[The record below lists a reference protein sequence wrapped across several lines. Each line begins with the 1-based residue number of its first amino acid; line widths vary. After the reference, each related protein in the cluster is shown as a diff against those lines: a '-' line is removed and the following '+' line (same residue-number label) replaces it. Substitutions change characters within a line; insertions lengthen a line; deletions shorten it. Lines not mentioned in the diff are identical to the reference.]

1 MTRPVV
7 FFQIW
12 AKDPERQSA
21 FYREMFGW
29 KIDEP
34 NARGISMIEHGI
46 GGPPEG
52 VGGAIMAG
60 AEARV
65 LLYVQVLDPV
75 ETLAKAEAL
84 GGRRVM
90 EPFDVPGGPTVAQ
103 MADPEGNVIGLVK
116 Q

>member
-7 FFQIW
+7 AFQIW
-12 AKDPERQSA
+12 AKDPEKQRA
-21 FYREMFGW
+21 FYREIFGW
-29 KIDEP
+29 QIDEP
-34 NARGISMIEHGI
+34 SDFGISMIEHGI

-52 VGGAIMAG
+52 VGGSIMAQ

-65 LLYVQVLDPV
+65 LVYVQVLDPV

>member
-1 MTRPVV
+1 MVRPVV
-7 FFQIW
+7 FFEIGG
-12 AKDPERQSA
+12 KDPDRLRE
-21 FYREMFGW
+21 FYREIFGW

-34 NARGISMIEHGI
+34 NPMGISMIEHGI

-52 VGGAIMAG
+52 VGGAIMTR
-60 AEARV
+60 AEGRV
-65 LLYVQVLDPV
+65 VVYVQVLDPL

-84 GGRRVM
+84 GGRRVT
-90 EPFDVPGGPTVAQ
+90 EPFDVPDGPTVAE

>member
-7 FFQIW
+7 FFQIQG
-12 AKDPERQSA
+12 KDPDRLRD
-21 FYREMFGW
+21 FYREIFGW
-29 KIDEP
+29 KIDDP
-34 NARGISMIEHGI
+34 NAIGVSMIEHGI

-52 VGGAIMAG
+52 IGGSIMAG

-65 LLYVQVLDPV
+65 LVFVQVLDPV

-90 EPFDVPGGPTVAQ
+90 EPFDVPDGPTVAQ

>member
-7 FFQIW
+7 LFQIVG
-12 AKDPERQSA
+12 KDPDGLRE
-21 FYREMFGW
+21 FYREVFGW
-29 KIDEP
+29 RIDEP
-34 NARGISMIEHGI
+34 NPMGISMIEAGI
-46 GGPPEG
+46 GGPAEG
-52 VGGAIMAG
+52 VGGSIMAG
-60 AEARV
+60 PEARV
-65 LLYVQVLDPV
+65 VIFVQVLDPV

-103 MADPEGNVIGLVK
+103 MADPEGNVVGLVK

>member
-12 AKDPERQSA
+12 GKDPDRLRE
-21 FYREMFGW
+21 FYREIFGW

-34 NARGISMIEHGI
+34 NAIGVSTIEHGVGGPTDGI
-46 GGPPEG
+46 GGS
-52 VGGAIMAG
+52 IMAG

-65 LLYVQVLDPV
+65 LVYVQVLDPV

-90 EPFDVPGGPTVAQ
+90 EPFDVPDGPTVAQ

>member
-1 MTRPVV
+1 MTRPIVA
-7 FFQIW
+7 FQIW
-12 AKDPERQSA
+12 AKEPDRQRE
-21 FYREMFGW
+21 FYREIFGW

-34 NARGISMIEHGI
+34 SPMGISMIEHGI
-46 GGPPEG
+46 GGPTEG
-52 VGGAIMAG
+52 VGGSIMAQ

-65 LLYVQVLDPV
+65 LVYVQVLDPA

-90 EPFDVPGGPTVAQ
+90 VPFDVPGGPTVAQ
-103 MADPEGNVIGLVK
+103 MADPEGNVIGMVK

>member
-12 AKDPERQSA
+12 GKDPDRLRE
-21 FYREMFGW
+21 FYREIFGW

-34 NARGISMIEHGI
+34 DPMGISMIEHGI

-52 VGGAIMAG
+52 VGGSIMAG
-60 AEARV
+60 
-65 LLYVQVLDPV
+65 
-75 ETLAKAEAL
+75 AEAL

-90 EPFDVPGGPTVAQ
+90 EPFDVPDGPTVAQ